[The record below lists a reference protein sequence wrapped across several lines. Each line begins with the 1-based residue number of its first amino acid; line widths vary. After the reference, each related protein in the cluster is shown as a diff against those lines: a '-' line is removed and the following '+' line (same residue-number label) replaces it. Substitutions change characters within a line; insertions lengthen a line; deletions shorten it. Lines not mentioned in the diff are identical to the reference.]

1 MDRETLAARNI
12 ALSEAFRKPPLK
24 HLVRRRLLSVVA
36 RIRFMPMRP
45 SRRVLL
51 IRPDHVGD
59 ILLTLPAIRALK
71 AARPDLELH
80 ALVGPWAAPV
90 LENVKELNRVLTLP
104 FPGFGRSEEEHTHS
118 PYVQA
123 IRTSRMLRKI
133 GYDSAVI
140 LRPDHW
146 WGAML
151 AHLAGI
157 RRRIGFDLPDVAPFL
172 NERIPFQN
180 AHAVVNG
187 LQLVESWTGPVRAET
202 LGLNFSFSRLDDDDA
217 SELLHRHGLPPDAR
231 IVCIHPGS
239 GTWTKQWTDERWAR
253 VGDLLCEQLDAT
265 IVLTGREHE
274 LTMTRHIAEL
284 MTAHAV
290 VAAGDTSLGALAAL
304 FARALVVLGPDS
316 GPIHLASAVNTPT
329 VALFGPARV
338 YEFGTWGPP
347 DRHAVL
353 TSDIACLG
361 CGVLDWG
368 SDLPEY
374 HPCVTDITV
383 GSVLEAARRVTAISP
398 E

>member
-1 MDRETLAARNI
+1 MDRDTLAARNI

-24 HLVRRRLLSVVA
+24 HLLRRRLLSIVA
-36 RIRFMPMRP
+36 HVRFAPMRP

-59 ILLTLPAIRALK
+59 MLLTLPAIRALK

-80 ALVGPWAAPV
+80 ALVGPWAASV
-90 LENVKELNRVLTLP
+90 LENVVEVERVLTLP
-104 FPGFGRSEEEHTHS
+104 FPGFGRSEEHHTHS

-123 IRTSRMLRKI
+123 VTASRMLRKI

-180 AHAVVNG
+180 AHAVVNC
-187 LQLVESWTGPVRAET
+187 LQLVESWTGA
-202 LGLNFSFSRLDDDDA
+202 LQADAMGLNYPFSSLDDDDA
-217 SELLHRHGLPPDAR
+217 SSLLRRSGLPADAR

-239 GTWTKQWTDERWAR
+239 GTWTKQWTDERWAQ
-253 VGDLLCEQLDAT
+253 VGDTLSEQLDAT
-265 IVLTGREHE
+265 VVLTGREHE
-274 LTMTRHIAEL
+274 LPMTRHIAEL
-284 MTAHAV
+284 MSASAV
-290 VAAGDTSLGALAAL
+290 VAAGETSVGTLAAL
-304 FARALVVLGPDS
+304 FARSLVVLGPDS

-338 YEFGTWGPP
+338 HEFGTWGPS

-374 HPCVTDITV
+374 HPCVTDISA
-383 GSVLEAARRVTAISP
+383 GSVLEAARRITSH
-398 E
+398 